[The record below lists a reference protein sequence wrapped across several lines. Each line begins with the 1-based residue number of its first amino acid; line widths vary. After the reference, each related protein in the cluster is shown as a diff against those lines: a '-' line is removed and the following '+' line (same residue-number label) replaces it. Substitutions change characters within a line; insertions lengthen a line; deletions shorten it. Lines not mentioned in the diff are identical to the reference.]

1 MTVLRA
7 ALLFDHPTTRLFASR
22 ILESFFFS
30 FFASS
35 SSSFSTTSACP
46 FLRIPSPRASL
57 VLFCYSLSVS
67 APLFSLPF
75 FSQGPVSSF
84 RASRLPSRSSVN
96 KRTRKRKKNRRSLP
110 PCLLVPYFFFLF
122 FLFLVSSPSTADFR
136 KVKRVATM
144 GKAACPLTDGNGII
158 RPCKSSA
165 VASHAKSVAD
175 CRNIICTSA
184 FHSFARGANFHKI
197 LMQIQPYFFTF
208 YTLLCKSLIY
218 PTALCARYNN
228 HVKTFLSDMT

>member
-22 ILESFFFS
+22 ILESFFFLF
-30 FFASS
+30 FFAPS
-35 SSSFSTTSACP
+35 SSSFSTTSACS

-67 APLFSLPF
+67 TPLFSPSLF
-75 FSQGPVSSF
+75 L
-84 RASRLPSRSSVN
+84 SRLCILVPRQPSSIEVLCKQTHEN
-96 KRTRKRKKNRRSLP
+96 ERRIEGL
-110 PCLLVPYFFFLF
+110 CLLVSSSHRLL
-122 FLFLVSSPSTADFR
+122 LFLILPLPSLVSNCTADFR

-197 LMQIQPYFFTF
+197 LMQIQSYFFTF
-208 YTLLCKSLIY
+208 HTLLSL
-218 PTALCARYNN
+218 
-228 HVKTFLSDMT
+228 